1 MKKFIFSLGKIDKK
15 LIWPSLFSIIQV
27 ALNINS
33 YYYPSEKLHQVMDS
47 YSISFG
53 QMLGLAVPYIF
64 RYQEKII
71 KKGEICIKKNI
82 KYQAILWFISL
93 LLYGSA
99 FLSSSSNNSV
109 KTYHSTIL
117 STREAIVIIFL
128 TIATMIFLKYKYHI
142 HHIISLVIFC
152 LVCIAIDFL
161 LDNYEKGLINQGAK
175 KIILDC
181 VNMIIEIINYC
192 YQSYMMNSLYYHY
205 WSIDFSLGL
214 FLLIGNS
221 ISLITFVCFFGDPYG
236 ERNFINNIF
245 YFFREVEPGYIILRF
260 IIMLILQGFL
270 YSLFRL
276 LVLEKLTPNH
286 MLISYEISKL
296 SNVLIMSESEYKW
309 YSIILFAFQI
319 FILMFFLEIFEF
331 NLCNLNLNTKKNI
344 QEREKSSMTMRESVG
359 SINSGVEIEGYVV
372 GNEDNSTHGDIPL
385 VDVRKDEDISSNEE
399 IPLNNKEDK

>member
-15 LIWPSLFSIIQV
+15 LIWPFLFSIIQV

-53 QMLGLAVPYIF
+53 QMLGLAVPYVF

-82 KYQAILWFISL
+82 KYQAILWFINL

-99 FLSSSSNNSV
+99 FLSSTSNNSV
-109 KTYHSTIL
+109 NTYHSTIL
-117 STREAIVIIFL
+117 STREAIVIIIL
-128 TIATMIFLKYKYHI
+128 IIATTIFLKYKYHI

-161 LDNYEKGLINQGAK
+161 LDNYEKGLINQGLK

-181 VNMIIEIINYC
+181 VNMIVEIINYC
-192 YQSYMMNSLYYHY
+192 YQSYMMNTLYYHY

-214 FLLIGNS
+214 FLFIGNT
-221 ISLITFVCFFGDPYG
+221 ISLIIFITFLGDPYG

-260 IIMLILQGFL
+260 FIMLILQGFC

-309 YSIILFAFQI
+309 YSIIMFAFLI
-319 FILMFFLEIFEF
+319 VVLMFFLEIFEF
-331 NLCNLNLNTKKNI
+331 NFCNLNLNTKKNI
-344 QEREKSSMTMRESVG
+344 REREKSSMCMEESVG
-359 SINSGVEIEGYVV
+359 SINNGFEIEGYVV
-372 GNEDNSTHGDIPL
+372 EDVNDSNNVDIPL
-385 VDVRKDEDISSNEE
+385 VDKKKGEDISSNGE
-399 IPLNNKEDK
+399 ISLDNKENK